1 MEELRTN
8 EIMETA
14 TEELSGATTQ
24 ALAEAAKTGLSTGE
38 KVAVAGFT
46 GLAAVGAVTLGYLCY
61 KGIKKGVNKVKA
73 IKVAKANEEFVKAH
87 QTESSEQPVEEKVE
101 DVVEIQPEEV
111 VEEHKKKA
119 TKKN

>member
-14 TEELSGATTQ
+14 TEESGALATQ

-38 KVAVAGFT
+38 KVAVGAFT
-46 GLAAVGAVTLGYLCY
+46 GLAAVGAVTLGVLAY
-61 KGIKKGVNKVKA
+61 KGIKKGINKVNA
-73 IKVAKANEEFVKAH
+73 IKAAKAGVESAQ
-87 QTESSEQPVEEKVE
+87 QTESSEQTVEKVE
-101 DVVEIQPEEV
+101 DVEEIQPEEV
-111 VEEHKKKA
+111 VEEPKKKA